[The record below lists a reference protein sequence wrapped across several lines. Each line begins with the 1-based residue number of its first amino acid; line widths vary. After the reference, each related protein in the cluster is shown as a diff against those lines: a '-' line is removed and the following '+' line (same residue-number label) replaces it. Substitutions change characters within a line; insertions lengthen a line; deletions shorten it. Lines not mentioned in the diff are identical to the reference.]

1 MKNAIWSTYYHYSS
15 NDDNPKHQNCPRDE
29 NSWCEWQKAAIK
41 GEFKSFKHS
50 YAALP
55 TDVLVAV
62 KPIYEDLSKD
72 SLLER
77 CVKGFTQ
84 NNNES
89 LNQIIWKITP
99 KILSGTS
106 NIVEIAANVASCVF
120 NEGCFALLAFLE
132 EMCVSLGPSAHEWAR
147 LQDMH
152 RITRADKKLQMQLK
166 KAELFVDKLRIV
178 QKIF

>member
-99 KILSGTS
+99 KILSDATK
-106 NIVEIAANVASCVF
+106 
-120 NEGCFALLAFLE
+120 EGRIIRRQAKNSAEDILE
-132 EMCVSLGPSAHEWAR
+132 DSACLYGPGINDS
-147 LQDMH
+147 
-152 RITRADKKLQMQLK
+152 
-166 KAELFVDKLRIV
+166 V
-178 QKIF
+178 